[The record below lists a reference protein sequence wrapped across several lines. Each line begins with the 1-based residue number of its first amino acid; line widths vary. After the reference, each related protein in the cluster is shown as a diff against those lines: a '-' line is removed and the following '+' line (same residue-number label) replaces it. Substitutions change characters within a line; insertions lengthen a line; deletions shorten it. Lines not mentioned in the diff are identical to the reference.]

1 MTNDRKQIKPT
12 IMQTKDMT
20 ISYHTL
26 GVEPKKKKMVTLNLV
41 PQEKKKKKRCIERC
55 YTSYTV
61 ILNQLRWKEISK
73 KKSLR
78 PQ

>member
-41 PQEKKKKKRCIERC
+41 PQEKKKKKKVYREM
-55 YTSYTV
+55 
-61 ILNQLRWKEISK
+61 LH
-73 KKSLR
+73 
-78 PQ
+78 

>member
-26 GVEPKKKKMVTLNLV
+26 GVEPKKKKNGYPKLSTTG
-41 PQEKKKKKRCIERC
+41 KKKKK
-55 YTSYTV
+55 
-61 ILNQLRWKEISK
+61 K
-73 KKSLR
+73 KVYREMLH
-78 PQ
+78 